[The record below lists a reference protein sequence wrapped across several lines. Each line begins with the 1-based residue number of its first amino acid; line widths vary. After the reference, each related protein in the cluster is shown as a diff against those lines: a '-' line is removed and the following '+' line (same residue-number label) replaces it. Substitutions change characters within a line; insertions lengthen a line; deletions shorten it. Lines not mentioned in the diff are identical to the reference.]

1 MTFGLTQTMWKDAKF
16 GAVSLMTQYSYVL
29 RNPWSVAAGQ
39 PASAHANM
47 VFVNLRY
54 TLPGSAPV
62 IK

>member
-1 MTFGLTQTMWKDAKF
+1 MGLTQTMWKDPKF

-29 RNPWSVAAGQ
+29 RNPWFVATGQ
-39 PASAHANM
+39 PASALTNM

-54 TLPGSAPV
+54 TLPGSAPT